1 MTLLRFATPGMTLG
15 LAHDVLKLAVQIP
28 PSSVVIASVSTLQLD
43 DCMEH
48 ARGGAGGGKNNL
60 PLLSDSCSLAWAL

>member
-1 MTLLRFATPGMTLG
+1 MTLLRFATPGVALG

-48 ARGGAGGGKNNL
+48 ARGGAGGG
-60 PLLSDSCSLAWAL
+60 